1 MYNEENCFSSVCVTA
16 DAYLTES
23 KERSSAVGTQNKL
36 ASDECLVFMLIDF
49 MRSFYWGL
57 RL

>member
-1 MYNEENCFSSVCVTA
+1 MYNEENSLSSVYETVN
-16 DAYLTES
+16 AYITES
-23 KERSSAVGTQNKL
+23 KKRRSAVGTQNKL
-36 ASDECLVFMLIDF
+36 ASDECLVFILIDF